1 MRATIRLCIVYGGI
15 KMADYQKMYTLLC
28 SAIDSVLDGLQEIP
42 LNHRFWA
49 GRTPGWS
56 VEPGVYRWDGTTME
70 RLQ

>member
-42 LNHRFWA
+42 LAR
-49 GRTPGWS
+49 PY
-56 VEPGVYRWDGTTME
+56 VYTLSEALLKAEDIYIETAEGE
-70 RLQ
+70 E